1 MARCAYC
8 QTETELYAG
17 GSPLCIQCAD
27 LSPDRRATRAKLVHD
42 LHEATMRAEAAT
54 EAFSAIADD
63 IPSALPHPDGIQRIH
78 NASREM
84 EAARKEMIT
93 AHTRLNDFIEGGI
106 VPEDLKQ
113 RR

>member
-17 GSPLCIQCAD
+17 AIPICIPCAD
-27 LSPDRRATRAKLVHD
+27 LSPDRRAARAKLVQD
-42 LHEATMRAEAAT
+42 LHEATLRADAAT
-54 EAFSAIADD
+54 EAFTAIAGD
-63 IPSALPHPDGIQRIH
+63 IPSGMPQPDGIQRIQ

-84 EAARKEMIT
+84 DAARKAMMT

-106 VPEDLKQ
+106 MPEDLKEG
-113 RR
+113 R

>member
-17 GSPLCIQCAD
+17 AIPICVQCAD
-27 LSPDRRATRAKLVHD
+27 LSPDRRAARVKLVHD
-42 LHEATMRAEAAT
+42 LHEATMRADAAT
-54 EAFSAIADD
+54 AVWTEITGN
-63 IPSALPHPDGIQRIH
+63 IPSGLPHPDGVQRIQ

-84 EAARKEMIT
+84 ETARTEMMR
-93 AHTRLNDFIEGGI
+93 AHNRLNDFIEHGV

-113 RR
+113 QR

>member
-17 GSPLCIQCAD
+17 AVPICVRCAD
-27 LSPDRRATRAKLVHD
+27 LPPDRRTARATLVHD

-54 EAFSAIADD
+54 AAFTAVADD
-63 IPSALPHPDGIQRIH
+63 IPSGLPHPDGVQRIH
-78 NASREM
+78 NASRAM
-84 EAARKEMIT
+84 DAARKEMIT
-93 AHTRLNDFIEGGI
+93 AHTRLNDLIELGI